1 MGNFFKSIAVLLSV
15 PLLLSGCNSSATSAE
30 NQQSSIQE
38 EENLSDNANENTST
52 EASKEQITLTF
63 SYWGD
68 KNELACKEELIKDFE
83 AAHPN
88 IKIEATYTDGVS
100 YHTKLQTFFTSGAA
114 PDVISIAGD
123 IMYDFAEE
131 GVFEDLT
138 PYIERDQVA
147 GQWADGSLDIF
158 TKHGKIYAAPYVSK
172 VFAMAYNK
180 DIFDAAGLAY
190 PTESWTEEDFVNI
203 TRQLTTGEGVNK
215 IYGTKLTDGSKM
227 IRDLYG
233 QMPLY
238 DVENKKMQAEGND
251 YFKHAFSLYT
261 DLIIGGYSPS
271 DLETDSIGGGFE
283 TGKFATA
290 LCATWDIN
298 SWEELIGD
306 SFKWDVVQLPSNTDY
321 GPWTYPAY
329 TDGMAISSTS
339 EHKEAAWEFI
349 KWNTL
354 SEESQE
360 KISQLG
366 VPVLKSYVESD
377 NYLNDFPNSY
387 VVKYNKEAF
396 ADMMNRAA
404 GQESLGIWAEIN
416 DELTK
421 QYNAVSLSETTV
433 DEAIAVLQKKGES
446 VLE

>member
-180 DIFDAAGLAY
+180 DIFRY
-190 PTESWTEEDFVNI
+190 FDF
-203 TRQLTTGEGVNK
+203 
-215 IYGTKLTDGSKM
+215 
-227 IRDLYG
+227 
-233 QMPLY
+233 
-238 DVENKKMQAEGND
+238 
-251 YFKHAFSLYT
+251 
-261 DLIIGGYSPS
+261 GYSCALS
-271 DLETDSIGGGFE
+271 WGLFLVIMLLSLAIIRSSNVWVYLE
-283 TGKFATA
+283 K
-290 LCATWDIN
+290 
-298 SWEELIGD
+298 
-306 SFKWDVVQLPSNTDY
+306 
-321 GPWTYPAY
+321 
-329 TDGMAISSTS
+329 
-339 EHKEAAWEFI
+339 
-349 KWNTL
+349 
-354 SEESQE
+354 
-360 KISQLG
+360 
-366 VPVLKSYVESD
+366 
-377 NYLNDFPNSY
+377 
-387 VVKYNKEAF
+387 
-396 ADMMNRAA
+396 
-404 GQESLGIWAEIN
+404 
-416 DELTK
+416 
-421 QYNAVSLSETTV
+421 
-433 DEAIAVLQKKGES
+433 
-446 VLE
+446 

>member
-180 DIFDAAGLAY
+180 DIFDAAGFAHLQKL
-190 PTESWTEEDFVNI
+190 N
-203 TRQLTTGEGVNK
+203 NK
-215 IYGTKLTDGSKM
+215 NNEIAIILFIQGS
-227 IRDLYG
+227 IC
-233 QMPLY
+233 
-238 DVENKKMQAEGND
+238 
-251 YFKHAFSLYT
+251 FSLC
-261 DLIIGGYSPS
+261 DI
-271 DLETDSIGGGFE
+271 
-283 TGKFATA
+283 KFINKHNKPEATV
-290 LCATWDIN
+290 I
-298 SWEELIGD
+298 E
-306 SFKWDVVQLPSNTDY
+306 
-321 GPWTYPAY
+321 
-329 TDGMAISSTS
+329 
-339 EHKEAAWEFI
+339 
-349 KWNTL
+349 
-354 SEESQE
+354 
-360 KISQLG
+360 
-366 VPVLKSYVESD
+366 
-377 NYLNDFPNSY
+377 FPNSSQIIS
-387 VVKYNKEAF
+387 KTLF
-396 ADMMNRAA
+396 
-404 GQESLGIWAEIN
+404 
-416 DELTK
+416 
-421 QYNAVSLSETTV
+421 VSSQISIGL
-433 DEAIAVLQKKGES
+433 
-446 VLE
+446 